1 MHVPVDE
8 ARRQA
13 IRDGNRRVGQRQA
26 QRPVGQH
33 VQDAADQGHAHQRA
47 DLPVGI
53 QGRRRAVRMLLA
65 GHPHHG
71 GRHGGYGDADSHVH
85 HSRAQRQPAIRRARA
100 QAHQQQGHDSPHQQA
115 RQHGQARAM
124 ARRDTPRQEIPY
136 RIGRHHRQQAQA
148 RLQGIGAARLLQEQA
163 Q

>member
-26 QRPVGQH
+26 QRPVLQH
-33 VQDAADQGHAHQRA
+33 VQDAADQGHAHQGA
-47 DLPVGI
+47 NLAVGV

-65 GHPHHG
+65 GHPHYG
-71 GRHGGYGDADSHVH
+71 GRHGGNGDADGHVH
-85 HSRAQRQPAIRRARA
+85 HGCAQRQPAIRRVRT
-100 QAHQQQGHDSPHQQA
+100 QAHQKQGHHGAHQQA

-124 ARRDTPRQEIPY
+124 ARRNTSRHKVPY
-136 RIGRHHRQQAQA
+136 RVSRHHGQQAQA